1 MADFTSVADIAAF
14 LQVDIATDV
23 QIAAAERAVAE
34 ATAAIR
40 NYCNQ
45 YLELVEDEVIV
56 LDSAGGGRLFL
67 PELPVVGIDEVVE
80 DGTTL
85 TVDDDYKLG
94 QYGILHRIGA
104 KWARGIQII
113 QVTYDHGY
121 ATLPDDI
128 VAIATRA
135 ASRAYQSGL
144 RADDDDGVMGVQS
157 KRLGDFGVA
166 YASEQ
171 GGGTGEGVMG
181 ASAARLL
188 LLSEKDT
195 LNKYRI

>member
-56 LDSAGGGRLFL
+56 LDSAGGQRLFL